1 MAQRGGS
8 VVTYVK
14 YGDHVYSPVI
24 EKGEADLIVSF
35 ELCEA
40 ARYLP
45 YLKKGGK
52 IVVNDQKIPP
62 MPVIT
67 GAAEYPEDIVE
78 RIRRLGVEVVCADA
92 LSLAEQAGSPKAVN
106 IVLIGVLSQ
115 MTDIPLDAWEAAL
128 EQSVPPKFL
137 ELNRRAFRLGRE
149 IAVK

>member
-1 MAQRGGS
+1 MRQGS
-8 VVTYVK
+8 WAVSYT
-14 YGDHVYSPVI
+14 HL
-24 EKGEADLIVSF
+24 ADLLVSF